1 MNRTLAE
8 VLLRMLSAPACV
20 VIVALAAVWRGA

>member
-1 MNRTLAE
+1 MTRTTQMLLA
-8 VLLRMLSAPACV
+8 LLSVPACM